1 MTYIQIKIHTGAVY
15 GYRKSD
21 GTLLEFPCTL
31 DVSKAVKDDKG
42 RWTASGLGF
51 KPAVV
56 KYSDSLKR
64 QGVKKAWIGDGF
76 AESKKAKWSPTNNT
90 IDEVRFLN
98 DVTSIGDKAFK
109 FYNGLL
115 GITIPNSVSE
125 IGNETFFG
133 CANLNEITIP
143 ALVVCYHKVPHRCQS
158 KTLSPP
164 DFESTYTNKASLEA
178 LAVC

>member
-1 MTYIQIKIHTGAVY
+1 MPDNTIFDTYHTFDSIFDIYPDKIHTGAVY
-15 GYRKSD
+15 GYRNSN
-21 GTLLEFPCTL
+21 GALLEFPCTL
-31 DVSKAVKDDKG
+31 DVSRAVKDAKG

-76 AESKKAKWSPTNNT
+76 AESKKVKWSPTNNT
-90 IDEVRFLN
+90 IEEIRFLD

-109 FYNGLL
+109 FYNGLI

-125 IGNETFFG
+125 IGNEAFFG
-133 CANLNEITIP
+133 CVNLNEIVIP
-143 ALVVCYHKVPHRCQS
+143 NSVKSDIVHLCIVRNCKR
-158 KTLSPP
+158 
-164 DFESTYTNKASLEA
+164 
-178 LAVC
+178 